1 MALEGDTPPRVP
13 RVIVGLGNPG
23 PEYHDTRHN
32 LGHRVVEELAR
43 RLDARFRLRGPA
55 QVAEAVVDGMPLH
68 LAKLVS
74 FMNVSGPPLAR
85 LLRLLDAEPRQLVV
99 VHDDLDL
106 PFGTVRTR
114 LRGRFGG
121 HRGMESILTTLGTQ
135 EVRRVKIGVGRPETR
150 GEVVDWVLTPFSAEE
165 RSALPAVIERAA
177 DAAVTLA
184 AGVGA

>member
-1 MALEGDTPPRVP
+1 MAPEEVSPP

-23 PEYHDTRHN
+23 PEYHQTRHN
-32 LGHRVVEELAR
+32 LGHMVVEELAR

-55 QVAEAVVDGMPLH
+55 QVAEALSGGIRLY

-85 LLRLLDAEPRQLVV
+85 LLRLLDVDPCRLVV

-106 PFGTVRTR
+106 PFGTVRSR
-114 LRGRFGG
+114 LRGRYGG
-121 HRGMESILTTLGTQ
+121 HHGMESILTTLGTQ

-150 GEVVDWVLTPFSAEE
+150 GEIVDWVLTPFSAEE
-165 RSALPAVIERAA
+165 RDALPAVIERAA
-177 DAAVTLA
+177 DAAVALA
-184 AGVGA
+184 AGAGS

>member
-1 MALEGDTPPRVP
+1 MAPEEFSLP

-23 PEYHDTRHN
+23 PEYHQTRHN
-32 LGHRVVEELAR
+32 LGHMVVEELAR

-55 QVAEAVVDGMPLH
+55 QVAEALSGGMPLY

-85 LLRLLDAEPRQLVV
+85 LLRLLDVDPRRLIV

-106 PFGTVRTR
+106 PFGTVRSR
-114 LRGRFGG
+114 LRGRYGG
-121 HRGMESILTTLGTQ
+121 HHGMESILTTLGTQ

-150 GEVVDWVLTPFSAEE
+150 GEIVDWVLTPFSAEE
-165 RSALPAVIERAA
+165 RDALPAVIERAA
-177 DAAVTLA
+177 DAAIALA
-184 AGVGA
+184 AGAES